1 MSVPESIRYPE
12 QILTVQAK
20 DSDAVLTDEDKENGF
35 AEVRYTLRG
44 ENAELLTID
53 EVTGVIKV
61 RNNLASIFKMNFIHG
76 QAKWWGLVL

>member
-1 MSVPESIRYPE
+1 MQLYKVSVPESIRYPE

-20 DSDAVLTDEDKENGF
+20 DGDAVLTDEDKESGF

-61 RNNLASIFKMNFIHG
+61 RNNLSSI
-76 QAKWWGLVL
+76 LT